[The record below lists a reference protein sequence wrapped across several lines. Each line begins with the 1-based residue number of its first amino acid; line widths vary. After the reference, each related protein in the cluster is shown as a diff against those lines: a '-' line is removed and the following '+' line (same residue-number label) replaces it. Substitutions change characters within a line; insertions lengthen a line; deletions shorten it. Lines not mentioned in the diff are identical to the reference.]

1 MRCPNCGV
9 ENVDEGKFCT
19 NCGSKLEQSAAY
31 CTNCGTK
38 IEPDTQFCTECGKKI
53 PQPGEEKSKATP
65 PITEK
70 PTEEAIKKLFPKKV
84 VEKAKEVAHEKDD
97 K

>member
-1 MRCPNCGV
+1 MT
-9 ENVDEGKFCT
+9 DK
-19 NCGSKLEQSAAY
+19 
-31 CTNCGTK
+31 
-38 IEPDTQFCTECGKKI
+38 
-53 PQPGEEKSKATP
+53 KSKS

-70 PTEEAIKKLFPKKV
+70 PTEDAIKKLFPKKV

>member
-1 MRCPNCGV
+1 M
-9 ENVDEGKFCT
+9 
-19 NCGSKLEQSAAY
+19 
-31 CTNCGTK
+31 TK
-38 IEPDTQFCTECGKKI
+38 KK
-53 PQPGEEKSKATP
+53 K

-70 PTEEAIKKLFPKKV
+70 PTEETIKKLFPQKV